1 MIIILLVCTILFLI
15 LASAATYEGGNPM
28 QTYLV
33 IITTALVLT
42 QIIRLIQNTIQLKHL
57 KKTDKRNEQVE
68 QLWNEM
74 VQTMKELIE
83 EMRDF

>member
-1 MIIILLVCTILFLI
+1 
-15 LASAATYEGGNPM
+15 M

-57 KKTDKRNEQVE
+57 KKTDKRNTNIE
-68 QLWNEM
+68 QLWNDM
-74 VQTMKELIE
+74 VNAMNALIDSMDDLKME
-83 EMRDF
+83 IRNK